1 MKTRA
6 TAITL
11 AIVFAIVS
19 SPLTRPANA
28 ETDRYNFSSCMVRI
42 TGGGPGL
49 MFKPGTMKTPRG
61 KTVTGFV
68 NRSKGTFFEGTATDI
83 FYRRSS
89 GKYRLEGLDM
99 TRRETQSGRI
109 EGPYPGSWRCEAR

>member
-1 MKTRA
+1 MITRA

-11 AIVFAIVS
+11 AIVFTIVS

-28 ETDRYNFSSCMVRI
+28 ETDRYNFSSCTVRFDGSKVVLI
-42 TGGGPGL
+42 
-49 MFKPGTMKTPRG
+49 FKPGTTTTRRG
-61 KTVTGFV
+61 TTVTGFV